1 MTSAKPTLTEPRE
14 IGPAGTGGAGSYK
27 GTLADDGDD
36 MSQDSHWMASRS
48 NRRRALIPILVAF
61 GLAGC
66 ATNYPMMP
74 TPALY
79 TGALARPLFTSA
91 PAEVRTPPLDLLFFT
106 DRAPAT
112 GGDEANPYT
121 ADRSRSMA
129 FGSTTVLFGEGL
141 TWDTLVRDSLVF
153 PRKHSLDLALGP
165 TKELGRFPSI
175 PYEVTR
181 TERGLMRS
189 AAVVDAHETA
199 VQGLQAEVAR
209 RLASSPRKEVVLY
222 VHGVANTFG
231 DAALTMGELC
241 HFLGREFVCG
251 IFSWPAGGKRGILFG
266 YEVDY
271 ESSVFAAEHLR
282 KTIRAIA
289 GTPGLERIHLIAHS
303 RGTDVL
309 ATAASDL
316 NLEAYTQES
325 NIVRRYRIANI
336 VLIAP
341 DLDLDV
347 ATAKI
352 FKALSD
358 PDLPYGSAPNPR
370 MVLEWTPGF
379 RITVYVSPND
389 RALATSGWLFGSIAR
404 LGRLNK
410 SMLTPKQIELAR
422 TVGVIDVIQVEGRTD
437 LFGHSYFTSNPKVS
451 SDLIALLRYG
461 LGPNDPGRPLEEVE
475 KPFWRIAVGH
485 GKGQSRSVS
494 EDP

>member
-1 MTSAKPTLTEPRE
+1 MLSTL
-14 IGPAGTGGAGSYK
+14 
-27 GTLADDGDD
+27 
-36 MSQDSHWMASRS
+36 
-48 NRRRALIPILVAF
+48 V
-61 GLAGC
+61 LAGC
-66 ATNYPMMP
+66 ATTYPMMP

-79 TGALARPLFTSA
+79 TGARARMLFASA
-91 PAEVRTPPLDLLFFT
+91 PAEVPKPPLDLLFFT

-112 GGDEANPYT
+112 GGNESDPYT

-141 TWDTLVRDSLVF
+141 TWDTLVRESLVF

-165 TKELGRFPSI
+165 TTELGRFPPI
-175 PYEVTR
+175 PYEVIM
-181 TERGLMRS
+181 TERGPTRS
-189 AAVVDAHETA
+189 TAVVDAHETA
-199 VQGLQAEVAR
+199 GQGLQAEVAR
-209 RLASSPRKEVVLY
+209 RLASSQRKEVVLF
-222 VHGVANTFG
+222 VHGVANTFR

-251 IFSWPAGGKRGILFG
+251 IFAWPAGGKRGILFG
-266 YEVDY
+266 YQVDY
-271 ESSVFAAEHLR
+271 ESSEYAAEHLR

-309 ATAASDL
+309 VTAASDL
-316 NLEAYTQES
+316 NFEAYTQGS
-325 NIVRRYRIANI
+325 DFSRRYKIGNV

-347 ATAKI
+347 TVAKL
-352 FKALSD
+352 FKVLSD
-358 PDLPYGSAPNPR
+358 PDVPYGSAPNPK
-370 MVLEWTPGF
+370 MVLGRTPDF
-379 RITVYVSPND
+379 RITIYVSPDD

-410 SMLTPKQIELAR
+410 AILTPREIEQAR
-422 TVGVIDVIQVEGRTD
+422 TFGLIDVIQVEGRTD

-451 SDLIALLRYG
+451 ADLIALLRYG

-475 KPFWRIAVGH
+475 RPFWLIPA
-485 GKGQSRSVS
+485 GQGI
-494 EDP
+494 DATK

>member
-1 MTSAKPTLTEPRE
+1 M
-14 IGPAGTGGAGSYK
+14 GSDVSEHSGRK
-27 GTLADDGDD
+27 
-36 MSQDSHWMASRS
+36 S
-48 NRRRALIPILVAF
+48 LVAWRRSLS
-61 GLAGC
+61 GLLATLVLAGC
-66 ATNYPMMP
+66 ATTYPMMP
-74 TPALY
+74 TPVLY
-79 TGALARPLFTSA
+79 TGARARPLFTSA
-91 PAEVRTPPLDLLFFT
+91 PADVRTPPLDLLFFT

-112 GGDEANPYT
+112 GGHEPDPYT

-153 PRKHSLDLALGP
+153 PRKHPLDLALGP
-165 TKELGRFPSI
+165 TKELGRFPPI
-175 PYEVTR
+175 PYEVTM
-181 TERGLMRS
+181 TERGPTRS

-199 VQGLQAEVAR
+199 VQELQAEVAR

-222 VHGVANTFG
+222 VHGVANTFR

-251 IFSWPAGGKRGILFG
+251 IFTWPASGKRGILFG
-266 YEVDY
+266 YQVDY
-271 ESSVFAAEHLR
+271 ESSEYAAEHLR

-309 ATAASDL
+309 VTAASDL
-316 NLEAYTQES
+316 NFEAYMQGS
-325 NIVRRYRIANI
+325 NISRLYKIGNV
-336 VLIAP
+336 VLLAP

-347 ATAKI
+347 TVAKL
-352 FKALSD
+352 FKVLSD
-358 PDLPYGSAPNPR
+358 PDVPYGSAPDPK
-370 MVLEWTPGF
+370 MVLGRMPDF
-379 RITVYVSPND
+379 RITIYVSPAD

-404 LGRLNK
+404 LGRLNEAT
-410 SMLTPKQIELAR
+410 LTPREIEQAR
-422 TVGVIDVIQVEGRTD
+422 TFGLFDVIEVEGRTD

-475 KPFWRIAVGH
+475 KPFWRIPAGQ
-485 GKGQSRSVS
+485 GK
-494 EDP
+494 